1 MTADHFPPATTNST
15 WSGAETAGQGRL
27 GLASDQGAAQ
37 GAANK
42 LIQGE
47 NLTALRSL
55 LESYRGQVSLIYIDP
70 PFATNGEYRV
80 GDTRTGTV
88 SSSPADTLAYADTLV
103 GAEFLDFLRE
113 RLVLLRELLAD
124 DGSIYLHIDY
134 KIGHYVKILMD
145 EVFGQR
151 NFRNDITRIKCN
163 PKNFPRKGYGN
174 VKDLILF
181 YSKSGNVIWNDPQV
195 PLSEADKARLFRKV
209 DADGRRYTTIP
220 LHAPGETVNGSTG
233 QAWRGMLPP
242 RGRHWRSEPAVLE
255 ELDRQGLI
263 EWSAN
268 RVPRK
273 KIFADEK
280 ATRRM
285 QDIWE
290 FKDPPYPVYPTQ
302 KNLELLQFII
312 ATSSNA
318 GDLVLD
324 CFCGSGTTLLAAQAM
339 NRRWIGI
346 DNSEPA
352 IAAARK
358 RLAEMPGD
366 LFSATGYE
374 FLRVDV

>member
-15 WSGAETAGQGRL
+15 WPGAEPAGQGRL
-27 GLASDQGAAQ
+27 GLASDQGVAQ
-37 GAANK
+37 EAANK

-47 NLTALRSL
+47 NLIALRAL

-124 DGSIYLHIDY
+124 NGSIYLHIDY
-134 KIGHYVKILMD
+134 KIGHYVKVLMD

-195 PLSEADKARLFRKV
+195 PLSEADKERLFRKV

-233 QAWRGMLPP
+233 QAWRGLLPP

-312 ATSSNA
+312 ATSSNT

-324 CFCGSGTTLLAAQAM
+324 CFCGSGTTLLAAQSM

-358 RLAEMPGD
+358 RLAEMPGS